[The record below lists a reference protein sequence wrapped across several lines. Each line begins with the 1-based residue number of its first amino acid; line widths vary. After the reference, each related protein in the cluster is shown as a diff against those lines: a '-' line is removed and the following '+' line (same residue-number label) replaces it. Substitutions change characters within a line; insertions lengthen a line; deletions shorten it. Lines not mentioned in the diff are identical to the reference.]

1 MINSDNSYKRDDK
14 DEDSKSEIDKKDKSF
29 NTIDK
34 EDFLPLLKPVR
45 VVSTHYIVVSTIYLR
60 KVKVRRE

>member
-14 DEDSKSEIDKKDKSF
+14 DEDSKSEIDKKNNSF

-45 VVSTHYIVVSTIYLR
+45 VVPTHYIVVSTIY
-60 KVKVRRE
+60 

>member
-1 MINSDNSYKRDDK
+1 MINSDNSYKRDEK

-34 EDFLPLLKPVR
+34 EDFLPLLKPE
-45 VVSTHYIVVSTIYLR
+45 TQNTIPGDR
-60 KVKVRRE
+60 SNIEN